1 MNKICFGCK
10 GFYLIRILLIFLTVV
25 SIFAILWIRSNVITI
40 EYRLSQL
47 EEKKKY
53 LIKEQK
59 VLIAEKSS
67 LTSIAKIEQSGLA
80 ELQFPD
86 RNKVVYV
93 TKNIEPSINKVSF
106 SRRD

>member
-1 MNKICFGCK
+1 MTKIFLGGK
-10 GFYLIRILLIFLTVV
+10 GFYLVQVLLIFLTVV

-40 EYRLSQL
+40 EYRLNQL

-53 LIKEQK
+53 LIREQK

-67 LTSIAKIEQSGLA
+67 LTSIVKIEQSGLA

-86 RNKVVYV
+86 RSKVVYV
-93 TKNIEPSINKVSF
+93 IKNIEPSINKVSF